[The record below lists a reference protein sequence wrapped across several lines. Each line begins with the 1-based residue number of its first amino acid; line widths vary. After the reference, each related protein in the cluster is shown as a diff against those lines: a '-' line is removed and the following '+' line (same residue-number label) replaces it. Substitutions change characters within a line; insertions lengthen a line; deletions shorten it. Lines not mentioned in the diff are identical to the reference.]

1 MQKTFIFLLLALPI
15 LAQAQTD
22 PPLVA
27 SGSYQNDSYQ
37 WSFAVGDLAILTL
50 QSTANVWSQ
59 GSIQPDLGIV
69 PVHQANL
76 PDVTIQLYPNP
87 TADVLYCQITAP
99 ASVKDLQMDV
109 FDTNGRVVLDYS
121 ILVTNREQ
129 TRISLASLP
138 AGHYFLRFTD
148 VQGRWMTHS
157 FQKI

>member
-1 MQKTFIFLLLALPI
+1 MQKTFIFLLLALPL

-76 PDVTIQLYPNP
+76 TDVTIQLYPNP

-109 FDTNGRVVLDYS
+109 FDTNGRVVLEKTIDNEEY
-121 ILVTNREQ
+121 V
-129 TRISLASLP
+129 ISLAHLSPGIYVLNTF
-138 AGHYFLRFTD
+138 ASTKNYSSVFVKD
-148 VQGRWMTHS
+148 
-157 FQKI
+157 